1 MAILCTDI
9 FSAFLEQNRLCDLP
23 LSDLPDDRIAY
34 EFQRAE
40 LPFEVL
46 GDLRSIV
53 DQVHTPLA
61 IRSSSLLED
70 TMNEP
75 FAGIYRTKMI
85 PNDEYDP
92 DIRFRQLSEAIKYVY
107 ASLSGRA
114 KIAKALVRC

>member
-1 MAILCTDI
+1 VLNAELEHAKFPGVSVEIPAMAILCTDI

-23 LSDLPDDRIAY
+23 LSELPDDRIAY

-85 PNDEYDP
+85 PNDEYDR
-92 DIRFRQLSEAIKYVY
+92 IS
-107 ASLSGRA
+107 ASA
-114 KIAKALVRC
+114 N